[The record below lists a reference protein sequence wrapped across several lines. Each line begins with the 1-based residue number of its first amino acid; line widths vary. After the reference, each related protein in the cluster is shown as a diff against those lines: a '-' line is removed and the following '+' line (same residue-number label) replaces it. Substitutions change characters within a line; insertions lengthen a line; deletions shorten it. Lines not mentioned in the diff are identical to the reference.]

1 MMNFDYFYGEQS
13 ESYAFYRTPKVFFTD
28 ERFRGLSSDAKILY
42 GILLDRVSLSSKNG
56 WLDEAGRVFV
66 YMTVS
71 SIEEALGCAH
81 QKACGLLQELEEFGL
96 IEKQKQGLCKPTKI
110 YVKNFIQVWNSYSQR
125 YENHT
130 AGSMEIIRPEVWKSA
145 SNNTDINNTE
155 INNNNPILSGG
166 GTDMSEAHISK
177 SVPTNWQD
185 SSVSESCRYLNEDVD
200 KSDRESY
207 SRYLYNHLEMD
218 ILKERYPYDT
228 EVLDAILNMMLD
240 VICSKRKTI
249 RIAGDDKPVNV
260 VKSQFMKLNAGHIE
274 YVIECMKQNSTK
286 VRNIKQYLLAAI
298 YNAPLT
304 MSSYYQAWVNNDMAT
319 GKLYGGNDADN

>member
-81 QKACGLLQELEEFGL
+81 QKACGLLQELEDFGL

-155 INNNNPILSGG
+155 ISNNNPILSDG
-166 GTDMSEAHISK
+166 
-177 SVPTNWQD
+177 
-185 SSVSESCRYLNEDVD
+185 DVD

-207 SRYLYNHLEMD
+207 YHYLYNHLEMD

-240 VICSKRKTI
+240 VICSRRKTI